1 MAVTPTT
8 LPCPACWRTA
18 RARWT
23 SNWETTD
30 VQPITAFA
38 ATFAAAMLGADV
50 PFYVNIHTGANPGG
64 EIRGQ
69 LVTIATDN
77 GETVNGTSGNDI
89 LPGLGGDDAI
99 NGGAGND
106 SLDGGTGADTM
117 TGGSGNDTYFVDNA
131 GDAVIESAGNGTDT
145 VNTMVSY
152 GLTAEVE
159 NLVLQGGADLQGY
172 GNTLANMITGNA
184 GGNLL
189 DGGVGADTM
198 TGGAGGDTYFVD
210 DAGDTVVEN
219 VGEGS
224 DAVFSTVHYAADG
237 ERGDP
242 GAAGQ
247 RRSAGLRQQPEQ
259 RDLRQRRH
267 QPAQRLRRRRRDVW
281 RRRRRCLFRR
291 RHRRR
296 GDRERQRRQ
305 RHGVLDRQL
314 RLAANVENLILLG
327 SADLQGF
334 GNGLG
339 NVIYGNTG
347 NNLLDGGAG
356 VDLMVG
362 GAGDDI
368 YFVDDTSDSAFEVA
382 GQGNDAVFASA
393 HYGLAADVET
403 LVLQGSA
410 DLQGYGS
417 NQVNTLYGNIG
428 NNLLNGAAG
437 ADTMYGGLGNDTYF
451 VDNAMD
457 AVVENLGEG
466 TDAVFA
472 SVNYTLTANVEAL
485 VLNGPGNLSGT
496 GNALANSLFGNA
508 GNNALDG
515 GAGVDVLQ
523 GNAGNDTF
531 VFNMGQGNG
540 DTVVDF
546 AGNGA
551 AAGDSLQFVG
561 LRRRR
566 DLHQHRRDALAGQL
580 QRRRLARR
588 HHVPERRGDR
598 RDRLRFHVTVRA
610 VWRRLAV
617 AGRRI
622 RSCVATLNGSCD
634 GRAGCARVP
643 VVSGVGM
650 GCYGLGMTFPV
661 ESSPNT
667 PPPMPWHSHGSPTAK
682 PSRLMHVCCGV
693 WQ

>member
-1 MAVTPTT
+1 
-8 LPCPACWRTA
+8 
-18 RARWT
+18 
-23 SNWETTD
+23 
-30 VQPITAFA
+30 
-38 ATFAAAMLGADV
+38 MLGADV

-77 GETVNGTSGNDI
+77 GETVNGTSGNDF
-89 LPGLGGDDAI
+89 LPGLGGDDVI

-145 VNTMVSY
+145 VNTMISY

-210 DAGDTVVEN
+210 DAGDMVVEN

-224 DAVFSTVHYAADG
+224 DAVFSTVHYGLTANVETLVLQGSADLQGYGNSLNNAIFGNSGTNLLNGFAGADVMYGGAGSDVYFVDDMGDAAIENASEGNDTVF
-237 ERGDP
+237 
-242 GAAGQ
+242 
-247 RRSAGLRQQPEQ
+247 STVSIGLS
-259 RDLRQRRH
+259 
-267 QPAQRLRRRRRDVW
+267 
-281 RRRRRCLFRR
+281 
-291 RHRRR
+291 
-296 GDRERQRRQ
+296 
-305 RHGVLDRQL
+305 
-314 RLAANVENLILLG
+314 ANVENLIMLG
-327 SADLQGF
+327 MADLQGF

-403 LVLQGSA
+403 LILQGSA

-417 NQVNTLYGNIG
+417 NQVNTLYGNTG

-485 VLNGPGNLSGT
+485 VLNGPGNLTGT

-508 GNNALDG
+508 ADNALDG

-531 VFNMGQGNG
+531 VFNTGQGNG
-540 DTVVDF
+540 DTVLDF

-561 LRRRR
+561 YGVGATFTNI
-566 DLHQHRRDALAGQL
+566 DATHWEVNYNGGAS
-580 QRRRLARR
+580 
-588 HHVPERRGDR
+588 HDVIT
-598 RDRLRFHVTVRA
+598 F
-610 VWRRLAV
+610 
-617 AGRRI
+617 
-622 RSCVATLNGSCD
+622 LNGASVD
-634 GRAGCARVP
+634 ATDFVF
-643 VVSGVGM
+643 M
-650 GCYGLGMTFPV
+650 
-661 ESSPNT
+661 
-667 PPPMPWHSHGSPTAK
+667 
-682 PSRLMHVCCGV
+682 
-693 WQ
+693 

>member
-1 MAVTPTT
+1 MSTAFRIALDGAQQVPVVMSSATGLGVAIFDSATTSLSVTVNVKGLDWGPLLGQPSETPSLLDDVNGVHIHNAARGVNGGIVLDWPGGGDADDFAVSAVLADGSRT
-8 LPCPACWRTA
+8 L
-18 RARWT
+18 T

-30 VQPITAFA
+30 VQPITPFA

-77 GETVNGTSGNDI
+77 GETVNGTGGNDI
-89 LPGLGGDDAI
+89 LPGLGGDDVI

-172 GNTLANMITGNA
+172 GNTLANMITGNS

-210 DAGDTVVEN
+210 DAGDMVVEN

-224 DAVFSTVHYAADG
+224 DAVFSTVHYGLTANVETLVLQGSADLQGYGNSLNNAIFGNSGTNLLNGFAGADVMYGGAGSDVYFVDDMGDAAIENASEGNDTVF
-237 ERGDP
+237 
-242 GAAGQ
+242 
-247 RRSAGLRQQPEQ
+247 STVSIGLS
-259 RDLRQRRH
+259 
-267 QPAQRLRRRRRDVW
+267 
-281 RRRRRCLFRR
+281 
-291 RHRRR
+291 
-296 GDRERQRRQ
+296 
-305 RHGVLDRQL
+305 
-314 RLAANVENLILLG
+314 ANVENLIMLG
-327 SADLQGF
+327 MADLQGF

-403 LVLQGSA
+403 LILQGSA
-410 DLQGYGS
+410 DLQG
-417 NQVNTLYGNIG
+417 
-428 NNLLNGAAG
+428 
-437 ADTMYGGLGNDTYF
+437 
-451 VDNAMD
+451 
-457 AVVENLGEG
+457 
-466 TDAVFA
+466 
-472 SVNYTLTANVEAL
+472 
-485 VLNGPGNLSGT
+485 
-496 GNALANSLFGNA
+496 
-508 GNNALDG
+508 
-515 GAGVDVLQ
+515 
-523 GNAGNDTF
+523 
-531 VFNMGQGNG
+531 
-540 DTVVDF
+540 
-546 AGNGA
+546 
-551 AAGDSLQFVG
+551 
-561 LRRRR
+561 
-566 DLHQHRRDALAGQL
+566 
-580 QRRRLARR
+580 
-588 HHVPERRGDR
+588 
-598 RDRLRFHVTVRA
+598 
-610 VWRRLAV
+610 
-617 AGRRI
+617 
-622 RSCVATLNGSCD
+622 
-634 GRAGCARVP
+634 
-643 VVSGVGM
+643 
-650 GCYGLGMTFPV
+650 
-661 ESSPNT
+661 
-667 PPPMPWHSHGSPTAK
+667 
-682 PSRLMHVCCGV
+682 
-693 WQ
+693 

>member
-1 MAVTPTT
+1 MSTAFRIALDGAQQVPVVMSAATGLGVAIFDSTTTSLSVTVNVKGLDWGPLLGQPSETPSVLDDVNGVHIHNAARGANGGIVLDWPSGGDADDFAVSGVLADGSRT
-8 LPCPACWRTA
+8 L
-18 RARWT
+18 T

-30 VQPITAFA
+30 VQPITPFA

-69 LVTIATDN
+69 LVTIATDS
-77 GETVNGTSGNDI
+77 GETVNGTGGNDI

-145 VNTMVSY
+145 VNTMISY

-172 GNTLANMITGNA
+172 GNTLANMINGNA
-184 GGNLL
+184 GSNLL

-198 TGGAGGDTYFVD
+198 AGGAGGDTYFVD
-210 DAGDTVVEN
+210 DAGDVVVENSGEGADAVFSSVHYVLTANVETLVLQGSADLQGYGNGLNNAIFGNAGSNLLNGFAGADVMYGGAGGDVYFVDDAGDNAVEN
-219 VGEGS
+219 VGEGN
-224 DAVFSTVHYAADG
+224 DTVFS
-237 ERGDP
+237 
-242 GAAGQ
+242 
-247 RRSAGLRQQPEQ
+247 SANFTLS
-259 RDLRQRRH
+259 
-267 QPAQRLRRRRRDVW
+267 
-281 RRRRRCLFRR
+281 
-291 RHRRR
+291 
-296 GDRERQRRQ
+296 
-305 RHGVLDRQL
+305 
-314 RLAANVENLILLG
+314 ANVENLILLG

-334 GNGLG
+334 GNGAA

-347 NNLLDGGAG
+347 NNILNGGAG

-362 GAGDDI
+362 GAGDDV

-382 GQGNDAVFASA
+382 GEGNDAVFASA

-403 LVLQGSA
+403 LVQQGSG
-410 DLQGYGS
+410 DFQGYGS

-485 VLNGPGNLSGT
+485 VLDGPGNLSGT
-496 GNALANSLFGNA
+496 GNALANSLFGNT
-508 GNNALDG
+508 GNNSLDG

-546 AGNGA
+546 VGNGA
-551 AAGDSLQFVG
+551 AAGDALLFVG
-561 LRRRR
+561 YGGGATFTNI
-566 DLHQHRRDALAGQL
+566 DATHWQVNYNGGASHDVITFMNG
-580 QRRRLARR
+580 AAI
-588 HHVPERRGDR
+588 D
-598 RDRLRFHVTVRA
+598 
-610 VWRRLAV
+610 
-617 AGRRI
+617 
-622 RSCVATLNGSCD
+622 ATD
-634 GRAGCARVP
+634 F
-643 VVSGVGM
+643 
-650 GCYGLGMTFPV
+650 TF
-661 ESSPNT
+661 
-667 PPPMPWHSHGSPTAK
+667 M
-682 PSRLMHVCCGV
+682 
-693 WQ
+693 

>member
-1 MAVTPTT
+1 MSTAFRIALDGAQQVPVVMSSATGLGVAIFDSATTSLSVTVNVKGLDWGPLLGQPSETPSLLDDVNGVHIHNAARGANGGIVLDWPGGGDADDFAVSAVLADGSRT
-8 LPCPACWRTA
+8 L
-18 RARWT
+18 T

-30 VQPITAFA
+30 VQPITPFA

-77 GETVNGTSGNDI
+77 GETVNGTSGNDF
-89 LPGLGGDDAI
+89 LPGLGGDDVI

-145 VNTMVSY
+145 VNTMISY

-210 DAGDTVVEN
+210 DAGDMVVEN

-224 DAVFSTVHYAADG
+224 DAVFSTVHYGLTANVETLVLQGSADLQGYGNSLNNAIFGNSGTNLLNGFAGADVMYGGAGSDVYFVDDMGDAAIENASEGNDTVF
-237 ERGDP
+237 
-242 GAAGQ
+242 
-247 RRSAGLRQQPEQ
+247 STVSIGLS
-259 RDLRQRRH
+259 
-267 QPAQRLRRRRRDVW
+267 
-281 RRRRRCLFRR
+281 
-291 RHRRR
+291 
-296 GDRERQRRQ
+296 
-305 RHGVLDRQL
+305 
-314 RLAANVENLILLG
+314 ANVENLIMLG
-327 SADLQGF
+327 MADLQGF

-403 LVLQGSA
+403 LILQGSA

-417 NQVNTLYGNIG
+417 NQVNTLYGNTG

-485 VLNGPGNLSGT
+485 VLNGPGNLTGT

-508 GNNALDG
+508 ADNALDG

-561 LRRRR
+561 YGGGATFTNI
-566 DLHQHRRDALAGQL
+566 DATHWEVNYNGGAS
-580 QRRRLARR
+580 
-588 HHVPERRGDR
+588 HDVIT
-598 RDRLRFHVTVRA
+598 F
-610 VWRRLAV
+610 
-617 AGRRI
+617 
-622 RSCVATLNGSCD
+622 LNGASVD
-634 GRAGCARVP
+634 ATDFVF
-643 VVSGVGM
+643 M
-650 GCYGLGMTFPV
+650 
-661 ESSPNT
+661 
-667 PPPMPWHSHGSPTAK
+667 
-682 PSRLMHVCCGV
+682 
-693 WQ
+693 

>member
-1 MAVTPTT
+1 MSTAFRIALDGAQQVPVVMSSATGLGVAIFDSATTSLSVTVNVKGLDWGPLLGQPSETPSLLDDVNGVHIHNAARGANGGIVLDWPGGGDADDFAVSAVLADGSRT
-8 LPCPACWRTA
+8 L
-18 RARWT
+18 T

-30 VQPITAFA
+30 VQPITPFA

-77 GETVNGTSGNDI
+77 GETVNGTSGNDF
-89 LPGLGGDDAI
+89 LPGLGGDDVI

-145 VNTMVSY
+145 VNTMISY

-210 DAGDTVVEN
+210 DAGDMVVEN

-224 DAVFSTVHYAADG
+224 DAVFSTVHYGLTANVETLVLQGSADLQGYGNSLNNAIFGNSGTNLLNGFAGADVMYGGAGSDVYFVDDMGDAAIENASEGNDTVF
-237 ERGDP
+237 
-242 GAAGQ
+242 
-247 RRSAGLRQQPEQ
+247 STVSIGLS
-259 RDLRQRRH
+259 
-267 QPAQRLRRRRRDVW
+267 
-281 RRRRRCLFRR
+281 
-291 RHRRR
+291 
-296 GDRERQRRQ
+296 
-305 RHGVLDRQL
+305 
-314 RLAANVENLILLG
+314 ANVENLIMLG
-327 SADLQGF
+327 MADLQGF

-403 LVLQGSA
+403 LILQGSA

-417 NQVNTLYGNIG
+417 NQVNTLYGNTG

-485 VLNGPGNLSGT
+485 VLNGPGNLTGT

-508 GNNALDG
+508 ADNALDG

-561 LRRRR
+561 FGVGATFTNI
-566 DLHQHRRDALAGQL
+566 DATHWEVNYNGGAS
-580 QRRRLARR
+580 
-588 HHVPERRGDR
+588 HDVIT
-598 RDRLRFHVTVRA
+598 F
-610 VWRRLAV
+610 
-617 AGRRI
+617 
-622 RSCVATLNGSCD
+622 LNGASVD
-634 GRAGCARVP
+634 ATDFVF
-643 VVSGVGM
+643 M
-650 GCYGLGMTFPV
+650 
-661 ESSPNT
+661 
-667 PPPMPWHSHGSPTAK
+667 
-682 PSRLMHVCCGV
+682 
-693 WQ
+693 

>member
-1 MAVTPTT
+1 MSTAFRIALDGAQQVPVVMSSATGLGVAIFDSATTSLSVTVNVKGLDWGPLLGQPSETPSLLDDVNGVHIHNAARGANGGIVLDWPGGGDADDFAVSAVLADGSRT
-8 LPCPACWRTA
+8 L
-18 RARWT
+18 T

-30 VQPITAFA
+30 VQPITPFA

-77 GETVNGTSGNDI
+77 GETVNGTSGNDF
-89 LPGLGGDDAI
+89 LPGLGGDDVI

-145 VNTMVSY
+145 VNTMISY

-210 DAGDTVVEN
+210 DAGDMVVEN

-224 DAVFSTVHYAADG
+224 DAVFSTVHYGLTANVETLVLQGSADLQGYGNSLNNAIFGNSGTNLLNGFAGADVMYGGAGSDVYFVDDMGDAAIENASEGNDTVF
-237 ERGDP
+237 
-242 GAAGQ
+242 
-247 RRSAGLRQQPEQ
+247 STVSIGLS
-259 RDLRQRRH
+259 
-267 QPAQRLRRRRRDVW
+267 
-281 RRRRRCLFRR
+281 
-291 RHRRR
+291 
-296 GDRERQRRQ
+296 
-305 RHGVLDRQL
+305 
-314 RLAANVENLILLG
+314 ANVENLIMLG
-327 SADLQGF
+327 MADLQGF

-368 YFVDDTSDSAFEVA
+368 YFADDTSDSAFEVA

-403 LVLQGSA
+403 LILQGSA

-417 NQVNTLYGNIG
+417 NQVNTLYGNTG

-485 VLNGPGNLSGT
+485 VLNGPGNLTGT

-508 GNNALDG
+508 ADNALDG

-561 LRRRR
+561 FGVGATFTNI
-566 DLHQHRRDALAGQL
+566 DATHWEVNYNGGAS
-580 QRRRLARR
+580 
-588 HHVPERRGDR
+588 HDVIT
-598 RDRLRFHVTVRA
+598 F
-610 VWRRLAV
+610 
-617 AGRRI
+617 
-622 RSCVATLNGSCD
+622 LNGASVD
-634 GRAGCARVP
+634 ATDFVF
-643 VVSGVGM
+643 M
-650 GCYGLGMTFPV
+650 
-661 ESSPNT
+661 
-667 PPPMPWHSHGSPTAK
+667 
-682 PSRLMHVCCGV
+682 
-693 WQ
+693 

>member
-1 MAVTPTT
+1 VHIHNAAQGANGGIVLDWPSGGDADDFAVSAVLADGSRT
-8 LPCPACWRTA
+8 L
-18 RARWT
+18 T

-30 VQPITAFA
+30 VQPITPFA

-69 LVTIATDN
+69 LVAIATDN
-77 GETVNGTSGNDI
+77 GETVNGTGGNDI

-172 GNTLANMITGNA
+172 GNTLSNMITGNA

-224 DAVFSTVHYAADG
+224 DAVFSTVHYALTANVETLVLQGSADLQGYGNSLNNAIFGNAGTNLLNGFAGADVMYGGAGGDVYFVDDTGDAAIENVG
-237 ERGDP
+237 EGNDTVFSTVNY
-242 GAAGQ
+242 GI
-247 RRSAGLRQQPEQ
+247 
-259 RDLRQRRH
+259 
-267 QPAQRLRRRRRDVW
+267 
-281 RRRRRCLFRR
+281 
-291 RHRRR
+291 
-296 GDRERQRRQ
+296 
-305 RHGVLDRQL
+305 
-314 RLAANVENLILLG
+314 AANVENLILLG
-327 SADLQGF
+327 AADLQGF

-362 GAGDDI
+362 GTGDDI

-403 LVLQGSA
+403 LILQGSA
-410 DLQGYGS
+410 DFQGYGS
-417 NQVNTLYGNIG
+417 NQVNTLYGNTG

-437 ADTMYGGLGNDTYF
+437 ADTMYGGVGNDTYF

-561 LRRRR
+561 FGVGATFTNI
-566 DLHQHRRDALAGQL
+566 DATHWEVNHNGGAS
-580 QRRRLARR
+580 
-588 HHVPERRGDR
+588 HDVIT
-598 RDRLRFHVTVRA
+598 F
-610 VWRRLAV
+610 
-617 AGRRI
+617 
-622 RSCVATLNGSCD
+622 LNGASVD
-634 GRAGCARVP
+634 ATDFVF
-643 VVSGVGM
+643 M
-650 GCYGLGMTFPV
+650 
-661 ESSPNT
+661 
-667 PPPMPWHSHGSPTAK
+667 
-682 PSRLMHVCCGV
+682 
-693 WQ
+693 